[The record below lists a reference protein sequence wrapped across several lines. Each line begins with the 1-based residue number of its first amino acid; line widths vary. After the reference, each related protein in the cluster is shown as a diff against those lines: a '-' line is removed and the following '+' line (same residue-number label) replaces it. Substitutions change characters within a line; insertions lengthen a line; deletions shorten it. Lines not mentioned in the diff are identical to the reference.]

1 MNQNIITVTGRTVNT
16 ITAEIIAISNQT
28 RQMVVMSAIE
38 IGRRLCEVKDQI
50 GHGEW
55 GNYLKQE
62 VDMSHRTANNC
73 MSIYREFEKNP
84 NSQALANL
92 TYTNAVRLLALPEDE
107 REEIMQEHDVADMS
121 SRELEKVIKERDDA
135 KAAQAETLKSL
146 EAAQAESRDMAQQ
159 LLDAQQRAANAKSS
173 EDAWQVEI
181 DKLKKKVEAAEA
193 AATKAKNQLQYEKE
207 HPTIPAS
214 MKKELVEKA
223 VAKAEKDTSSK
234 YQSQLE
240 AAQKEVSDAKAAL
253 AAAENAAAEAR
264 NAVAEANNSLAAA
277 QKAAKFSDPV
287 SAVFRDTFQTWRD
300 DFNRLM
306 GALIKVTNTDPGK
319 GEELRVAINKMLD
332 MMKEKV
338 SDDPKTSSN

>member
-121 SRELEKVIKERDDA
+121 SRELEKVIKERDALKASQESAEKDA
-135 KAAQAETLKSL
+135 EEARAE
-146 EAAQAESRDMAQQ
+146 ARNMAQQ
-159 LLDAQQRAANAKSS
+159 LLDAQLRAANAKTA
-173 EDAWQVEI
+173 EAAWQEEI
-181 DKLKKKVEAAEA
+181 NKLKKKVESAEA
-193 AATKAKNQLQYEKE
+193 AATKAKNQLSYEKE

-214 MKKELVEKA
+214 MKKDIEKKA
-223 VAKAEKDTSSK
+223 ADRAEKSVTEK
-234 YQSQLE
+234 YQ
-240 AAQKEVSDAKAAL
+240 AQL
-253 AAAENAAAEAR
+253 AAAENK
-264 NAVAEANNSLAAA
+264 VAEAVAAREAAEKEVQAVQQAIAEANDAKVAA
-277 QKAAKFSDPV
+277 QKAAKFSDPD
-287 SAVFRDTFQTWRD
+287 SAIFRDTFQTWRD

-306 GALIKVTNTDPGK
+306 GCLLKVSNTDPEK
-319 GEELRVAINKMLD
+319 GRELKEAVNKMLD
-332 MMKEKV
+332 LMRENLQEK
-338 SDDPKTSSN
+338 